1 MPLLL
6 SALINIPRGE
16 RRGIK
21 PSARI
26 MYFPSEFIYNLLIVD
41 KLVQAALAVKSFNRR
56 NSRLPSS
63 RR

>member
-6 SALINIPRGE
+6 SALI
-16 RRGIK
+16 
-21 PSARI
+21 
-26 MYFPSEFIYNLLIVD
+26 MYFPRKFIHNQKIVD
-41 KLVQAALAVKSFNRR
+41 KLVQAALAGKSFNHR

>member
-6 SALINIPRGE
+6 SALI
-16 RRGIK
+16 
-21 PSARI
+21 
-26 MYFPSEFIYNLLIVD
+26 MYFSSEFIHNLLIVD
-41 KLVQAALAVKSFNRR
+41 KLLQAVLAGKSFNHR